1 MPSSVVV
8 KRIMKGIAT
17 YWRNR
22 MMMTVNKGRKRMS
35 MTVILKHRKSL
46 VEEIVFKLAFKR

>member
-22 MMMTVNKGRKRMS
+22 MMMTVNKERKRMS